1 MSPGWNNSHTAPFI
15 KKETHCGLVN
25 EMSLKEVMVL
35 MNGREYGRAISML
48 EDEASSES
56 KSPTE
61 RAELYEWLAECH
73 RKLEDYKSCGDSY
86 LDAIKRIFSQQ
97 IDLKSRARQAL
108 PLSEKAL
115 ESYKLGGDTVDVLEA
130 AKLRQRL
137 LELAK

>member
-1 MSPGWNNSHTAPFI
+1 
-15 KKETHCGLVN
+15 
-25 EMSLKEVMVL
+25 MSLKEVVVL
-35 MNGREYGRAISML
+35 MNGREYGRAISIL

-56 KSPTE
+56 KSPSE

-86 LDAIKRIFSQQ
+86 LDAIKRVFSQQ
-97 IDLKSRARQAL
+97 IDVKLKARQAL

>member
-1 MSPGWNNSHTAPFI
+1 LSAGWRNTHTTPFI
-15 KKETHCGLVN
+15 KKELHCALVN
-25 EMSLKEVMVL
+25 ELSLKEVMVL
-35 MNGREYGRAISML
+35 MNGREYGRAISLL

-86 LDAIKRIFSQQ
+86 LDAIKRVLSQQ